1 MTAEESKIM
10 LEMEKRLSEG
20 KDIPTSPE
28 KEELYTIVGDLIE
41 KEIIMYDEFVEDV
54 LKVLTYS
61 VNVSTPMTLEDRQEE
76 MKGIYTTL
84 INKYKQLNTKE
95 DDKDIDG

>member
-10 LEMEKRLSEG
+10 WEMEKRLSECN
-20 KDIPTSPE
+20 DVPTSPE
-28 KEELYTIVGDLIE
+28 KEELFTIVGDLIE
-41 KEIIMYDEFVEDV
+41 KEILMYDEFVEDV
-54 LKVLTYS
+54 LKVMTYS
-61 VNVSTPMTLEDRQEE
+61 INVDTLMTSEDRQEE

>member
-10 LEMEKRLSEG
+10 WEMEKRLSEC
-20 KDIPTSPE
+20 KDIPASPE
-28 KEELYTIVGDLIE
+28 KEELFTIVGDLIE
-41 KEIIMYDEFVEDV
+41 KEILMYDEFVEDV
-54 LKVLTYS
+54 LKVMTYS
-61 VNVSTPMTLEDRQEE
+61 INVDTPMTLEDRQEE

-84 INKYKQLNTKE
+84 INKYKQLNAKE